1 MKSALLAKATRE
13 SMPGTHVRTLT
24 FVLAGGSGER
34 LMPLTR
40 ERAKPA
46 VPFGARYR
54 IVDFVLS
61 NLWNSGLRSVY
72 VLTQYKS
79 QSLLDH
85 IHSAWQIPRGLDK
98 EQFIVAVPAQMRT
111 GESWFQGTADAVF
124 QNWSLVEE
132 YDPDLVLVFGA
143 DHIYKMDVKQM
154 VELHREKEALAT
166 VACIPVP
173 LAETKHFG
181 IVSTDERGR
190 IVSFLEK
197 PPSDKAPPMPGTR
210 DRALASMGN
219 YIFDAVFLRDIL
231 ETNAEG
237 KSHDF
242 GKDILPQIAGRGRL
256 FAYDFNTNR
265 VPGAGET
272 RYWRDVGT
280 IESYYEANLDL
291 KSVTPQL
298 DLYNRHWP
306 IRSASS
312 GAAPTKFVF
321 DEDYRRGMAV
331 QAIVGGGTIVA
342 GGYVK
347 DSVIG
352 RNCFIDAGADVRD
365 AVLFDNVRIGKGARV
380 RRAIIDKNFVLA
392 DGDRIGYD
400 PEYDRRRFHVS
411 ESGIVVVPRA
421 RDSRVGER
429 SGSQPRLRRQNPGPG
444 EGSGIGAI

>member
-1 MKSALLAKATRE
+1 
-13 SMPGTHVRTLT
+13 MPGNPRTLT
-24 FVLAGGSGER
+24 FVLAGGAGER
-34 LMPLTR
+34 LQPLTR

-54 IVDFVLS
+54 IIDFVLS

-98 EQFIVAVPAQMRT
+98 DQFVVAVPAQMRT

-124 QNWSLVEE
+124 QNWALVEE
-132 YDPDLVLVFGA
+132 YDPDIVAVFGA

-154 VELHREKEALAT
+154 VDYHREKNALAT
-166 VACIPVP
+166 VTCLPVP
-173 LAETKHFG
+173 LAETRHFG
-181 IVSTDERGR
+181 VVSTDDKGR
-190 IVSFLEK
+190 IMSFLEK
-197 PPSDKAPPMPGTR
+197 PPSDKAPPMPGKP
-210 DRALASMGN
+210 DKALASMGN
-219 YIFDAVFLRDIL
+219 YTFDALFLRDLL
-231 ETNAEG
+231 EQNADHT
-237 KSHDF
+237 SHDF

-256 FAYDFNTNR
+256 FSYDFNTNR
-265 VPGAGET
+265 VPGAGEVQ
-272 RYWRDVGT
+272 YWRDVGT
-280 IESYYEANLDL
+280 IDAYYDASLDL

-298 DLYNRHWP
+298 DLYNRLWP

-321 DEDYRRGMAV
+321 DEDGRRGMAI
-331 QAIVGGGTIVA
+331 QSIVGGGTIVA

-347 DSVIG
+347 DSVVG

-365 AVLFDNVRIGKGARV
+365 SVLFDNVRIGRGARV
-380 RRAIIDKNFVLA
+380 RRAIIDKNFQLG

-400 PEYDRRRFHVS
+400 AEYDRRRFTVS
-411 ESGIVVVPRA
+411 ETGIIVVPRA
-421 RDSRVGER
+421 RDHRVGDR
-429 SGSQPRLRRQNPGPG
+429 SGSQPRLRRMGDKP
-444 EGSGIGAI
+444 